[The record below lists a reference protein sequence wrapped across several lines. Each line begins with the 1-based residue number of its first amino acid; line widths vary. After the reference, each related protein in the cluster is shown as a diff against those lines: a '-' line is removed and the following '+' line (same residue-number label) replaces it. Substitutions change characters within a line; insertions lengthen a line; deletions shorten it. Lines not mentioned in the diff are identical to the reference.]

1 MEKVY
6 EFFGFG
12 DRIKRW
18 LGAIGTGRNA
28 CIRFGN
34 DELSESFDLGK
45 GHAQGDSLSPILYN
59 LAAQIQIFRI
69 ELDNRIEP
77 LIVQRAVPPPEELLP
92 ITTYKGEGFY

>member
-18 LGAIGTGRNA
+18 LRSIGTNRSA
-28 CIRFGN
+28 CIL
-34 DELSESFDLGK
+34 LSDGKLSDPFKLGK
-45 GHAQGDSLSPILYN
+45 GHAQGDSPSPLLYN

-69 ELDNRIEP
+69 ELD
-77 LIVQRAVPPPEELLP
+77 
-92 ITTYKGEGFY
+92 T